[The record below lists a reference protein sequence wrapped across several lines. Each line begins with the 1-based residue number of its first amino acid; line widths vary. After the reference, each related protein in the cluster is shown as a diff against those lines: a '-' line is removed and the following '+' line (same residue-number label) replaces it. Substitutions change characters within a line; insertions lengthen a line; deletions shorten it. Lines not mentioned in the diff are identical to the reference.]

1 VKFTVIPTPIR
12 GSVRLDQEQSGTN
25 FEEGSDQLE
34 TKDRCRV
41 RALRDL

>member
-1 VKFTVIPTPIR
+1 MRIR
-12 GSVRLDQEQSGTN
+12 GSVRLAQEWSGTN

-41 RALRDL
+41 RPLRDL